1 MATCSDE
8 DGSLVNGKR
17 LVEEEEEADKCVEKE
32 KERNVECGD
41 IVLQLPQSLQLQTG
55 CWAEFGPSNYL
66 KGCKWAPDGTCLL
79 VSSADNKL
87 RLFNLPTELY
97 SGPVEQQ
104 LPEMSPVLSLGLGE
118 TVYDFCW
125 YPLMSSLLP
134 DTACLATSCKDLPV
148 QLWDAF
154 DLQKRASY
162 SPHNQLSQLCH
173 WLYSSEKRWGGQ
185 KGIVSTIAM
194 LPTHSHMYA
203 VGSYSSQ
210 VGVYSDLAD
219 GAVLLL
225 TGVGGGV
232 THIAVSPDGNLLFV
246 GFRKVCSH
254 LEHCL
259 LSGTGDGVVCGWDI
273 RVLAGN
279 GDLSPHFSHATHSD
293 PVTGCSVHPHR
304 PLLATASGQ
313 RHFPL
318 PTVDDQEDGEE
329 ETLQDNSLKVWS
341 LLPLPDDDS

>member
-1 MATCSDE
+1 
-8 DGSLVNGKR
+8 
-17 LVEEEEEADKCVEKE
+17 
-32 KERNVECGD
+32 
-41 IVLQLPQSLQLQTG
+41 
-55 CWAEFGPSNYL
+55 
-66 KGCKWAPDGTCLL
+66 
-79 VSSADNKL
+79 
-87 RLFNLPTELY
+87 
-97 SGPVEQQ
+97 
-104 LPEMSPVLSLGLGE
+104 VLSLGLGE

-125 YPLMSSLLP
+125 YPLMSSYLP

-162 SPHNQLSQLCH
+162 SPHNQLDELVSPHSLCFSLDGQR
-173 WLYSSEKRWGGQ
+173 LYCGFNKCVRVFETCRPGVDCTTIPTHEKRWGGQ

-194 LPTHSHMYA
+194 VPSHSHMYA

-246 GFRKVCSH
+246 GFRKSNELKVWDLRNPGNQLAQLH
-254 LEHCL
+254 RPVYTNQRLYFDLYREHCL

-279 GDLSPHFSHATHSD
+279 GDLSPHFSHVTHSD

-318 PTVDDQEDGEE
+318 PAVDDNEDGEE

-341 LLPLPDDDS
+341 LLPLPPPADDDS